1 MKKFVFFSFLFLNI
15 HFGYS
20 QCIMNCHQLL
30 KQVIDIIEQT
40 YPGYQ
45 TLYEKIELYK
55 LHKNNLLEQSK
66 LYPLDSAIV
75 LAERYVSFFDDYF
88 LEIVPLYDQ
97 LPPSKPV
104 KDKKYTSFEKLDDET
119 ALLEVVDFY
128 TYSLRSSYDIILSV
142 PYLEDTLKYFKNLII
157 DLREAQYS
165 PAFYTYY
172 ELLQFLY
179 SQPFQNQQ
187 YDWYFSKPLIEK
199 YSDSKGFIFS
209 EPLISENSET
219 FQYMKK
225 HIGEYGNIENYTDT
239 QITYNQIFP
248 APRKVVI
255 LINEQCKYD
264 WEHFIYL
271 AKQSKK
277 VTLMGQ
283 PTYGAFDYI
292 EPLEFMLSSGK
303 FYIKIPV
310 ARSSRVPQYKLNGIG
325 IQPDIFIKDSTSDWV
340 QIAVQYLEKNY

>member
-1 MKKFVFFSFLFLNI
+1 MKKILFISFLFLNI

-30 KQVIDIIEQT
+30 KQVIDLVEQT

-45 TLYEKIELYK
+45 TLYENSELYK

-66 LYPLDSAIV
+66 LYPIDSAIV
-75 LAERYVSFFDDYF
+75 LAQKYVSFFDDYF

-104 KDKKYTSFEKLDDET
+104 KEKKNTTFVKLDDQT
-119 ALLEVVDFY
+119 ALLKVVYFY
-128 TYSLRSSYDIILSV
+128 TYSQDLNFSQLLSI
-142 PYLEDTLKYFKNLII
+142 PNLADTLKQFTNLII
-157 DLREAQYS
+157 DLRDAQFSYVFNGYS
-165 PAFYTYY
+165 
-172 ELLQFLY
+172 ELLSFLY
-179 SQPFQNQQ
+179 TQPFQNQQ
-187 YDWYFSKPLIEK
+187 YEWYLSKPLIEK
-199 YSDSKGFIFS
+199 YSDRSGIS
-209 EPLISENSET
+209 VLEPIISSDSET

-239 QITYNQIFP
+239 HITYNQVFP
-248 APRKVVI
+248 APQKVII

-283 PTYGAFDYI
+283 STYGAFDYI
-292 EPLEFMLSSGK
+292 EPLEFMLSTGK

-310 ARSSRVPQYKLNGIG
+310 ARSSRVPQYQLNGIG
-325 IQPDIFIKDSTSDWV
+325 IQPDIYIQDSTSDWI
-340 QIAVQYLEKNY
+340 QIAKQYIEK